1 MSSCISSTHFCSD
14 LGAISVLS
22 PFSQLETFV
31 SSKKSFQDYWVG
43 SQQMFHKNLLW
54 SELLITWWNA
64 HKHGHT
70 FTNWKKLMS
79 GVLWLVFQNLILW
92 EDRDKMVFDGIIQN
106 LAQPM
111 ANGVFVGEESYIS
124 KGKTRELASITSL
137 DWVHQCPTKGSVS

>member
-1 MSSCISSTHFCSD
+1 MSSCISSAHFRSD
-14 LGAISVLS
+14 WGAISVLS

-111 ANGVFVGEESYIS
+111 ANGVFVGGGKLHLQREN
-124 KGKTRELASITSL
+124 KGVGIYNIIRLSSPA
-137 DWVHQCPTKGSVS
+137 KGSVS